1 MSRKHGL
8 DFGLALSRSLAA
20 AFLAGLLVLSS
31 WSAVLA
37 QSGERR
43 GASPGDFDFYV
54 FALSWSPGFCSAGGG
69 DDKGR
74 DQCRAGADLG
84 FVVHGLWPQGERGF
98 PTECNPANRTPSRIA
113 LDTAAGVYPDEGLA
127 RYQWRKHGTCSGK
140 SPTDYFGEVRAARD
154 RVVVP
159 PAFLAAKQKQTWTAP
174 DIERAFVASNPGL
187 RADMVSVACRGEVLQ
202 EVRICF
208 SKDMRSFQSCPEVDR
223 RGCRTRQITVPPMR

>member
-1 MSRKHGL
+1 M
-8 DFGLALSRSLAA
+8 
-20 AFLAGLLVLSS
+20 
-31 WSAVLA
+31 A

-43 GASPGDFDFYV
+43 GASPGEFDFYV

-98 PTECNPANRTPSRIA
+98 PTECSPANRHPVPHR
-113 LDTAAGVYPDEGLA
+113 A
-127 RYQWRKHGTCSGK
+127 RHRRRRLSGRRTGAVSMAQARTCSWDK
-140 SPTDYFGEVRAARD
+140 SLMDYFGRRPRGARPD
-154 RVVVP
+154 RRT
-159 PAFLAAKQKQTWTAP
+159 PAFLSAKQQQTWTAP

-187 RADMVSVACRGEVLQ
+187 RADMVSAACRGEVLQ
-202 EVRICF
+202 EVRVCF

-223 RGCRTRQITVPPMR
+223 RGCRARQIVVPPVR